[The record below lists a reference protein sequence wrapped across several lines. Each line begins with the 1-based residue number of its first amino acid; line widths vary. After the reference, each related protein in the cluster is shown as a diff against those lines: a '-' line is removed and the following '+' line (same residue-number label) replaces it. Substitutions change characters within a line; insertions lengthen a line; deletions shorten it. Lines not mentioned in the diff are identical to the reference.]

1 MKTIAGDGVKDG
13 FALAKE
19 ASTSAAVALVVDGRQ
34 RDLSYVP
41 EHGAEV
47 AILSQSEEAG
57 REVVRHSAAHVLA
70 QAVLNLFPE
79 AKYAIGPPIE
89 DGFYYDFEVETPFHP
104 DDVSRIEAEMRR
116 IVKDNQRFERD
127 EVDRDEALK
136 LFADQ
141 PYKAEIIRGVAEGAD
156 ALEQQ
161 GAAGEVI
168 SVYRNRDTKSGEV
181 TFTDLCRG
189 PHLPGTGRIKAFKLL
204 RTAGAYWRGDETKPM
219 LQRIYGTAWESKDAL
234 DQYVHRLE
242 EAERRGHSKLRRGG

>member
-57 REVVRHSAAHVLA
+57 REIVRHSAAHVLA
-70 QAVLNLFPE
+70 QAVLRLFPE

-89 DGFYYDFEVETPFHP
+89 DGFYYDFDVDRPFTPE
-104 DDVSRIEAEMRR
+104 DLEAIESEMRA
-116 IVKDNQRFERD
+116 IVRANQRFERD
-127 EVDRDEALK
+127 ELSSEDAAK
-136 LFADQ
+136 AFADQ
-141 PYKAEIIRGVAEGAD
+141 PYKTEIIEGVAEGAD

-161 GAAGEVI
+161 GVAGEVI
-168 SVYRNRDTKSGEV
+168 SVYRNTSNGDVR
-181 TFTDLCRG
+181 FIDLCRG
-189 PHLPGTGRIKAFKLL
+189 
-204 RTAGAYWRGDETKPM
+204 
-219 LQRIYGTAWESKDAL
+219 
-234 DQYVHRLE
+234 
-242 EAERRGHSKLRRGG
+242 